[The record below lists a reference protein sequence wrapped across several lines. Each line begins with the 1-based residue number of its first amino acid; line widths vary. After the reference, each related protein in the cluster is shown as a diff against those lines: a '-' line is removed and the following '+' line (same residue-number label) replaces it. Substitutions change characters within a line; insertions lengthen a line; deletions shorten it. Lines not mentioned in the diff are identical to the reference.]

1 MGNQY
6 TRSIFAYEL
15 EAILKRR
22 QKSLLDMT
30 RVPLTFERKKV
41 ESLVESLKNVK
52 RLPALNY
59 GEIMSIVIELRL
71 GKEERLRLRAALI
84 ALGVQRLLLDYLSP
98 ERVWQVAE
106 EVRDAAYQWLLTV
119 DGTKDDPFRRL
130 RDRFIPAELLQ
141 GTEQV
146 LDPLTDALEA
156 YDEGM
161 AFSTLGHLQGGIQGQ
176 SLFEQARA
184 YLTQAQKSLDL
195 HPPSI
200 QKTEEWAYW
209 SEEVKKELASVEDEL

>member
-1 MGNQY
+1 MLLYSRNCAIVCTSCEAGIPLSLSLLCIEYDRFKERFAWVAIPLIFSGKYGIAGSVSMGNQY

-84 ALGVQRLLLDYLSP
+84 
-98 ERVWQVAE
+98 
-106 EVRDAAYQWLLTV
+106 
-119 DGTKDDPFRRL
+119 
-130 RDRFIPAELLQ
+130 
-141 GTEQV
+141 
-146 LDPLTDALEA
+146 
-156 YDEGM
+156 
-161 AFSTLGHLQGGIQGQ
+161 
-176 SLFEQARA
+176 
-184 YLTQAQKSLDL
+184 
-195 HPPSI
+195 
-200 QKTEEWAYW
+200 
-209 SEEVKKELASVEDEL
+209 